1 MEKIPNNIVSKKEEE
16 RKGNDIE
23 IKSVEKEKL
32 EEIKKEYEQDPD
44 NFYRK
49 NAFVLWDEGKNPAL
63 MISVEMASKFIREVW
78 EEKNLGNPTKIL
90 NESRNIAM
98 FVMKYLGADI
108 EGWCKV
114 DPKTAVEVNQQMGKN
129 DFQENCKLIL
139 EKIKRN
145 DPVFSEFLTKVCVR
159 DLKTGELRKENEM
172 VAIVTVVN
180 LIVRTMYEQMLKD
193 AKIN

>member
-49 NAFVLWDEGKNPAL
+49 NAFVLWDEGRNPAL

-114 DPKTAVEVNQQMGKN
+114 GPKTAVEVNQQMGKN

-193 AKIN
+193 ARMN